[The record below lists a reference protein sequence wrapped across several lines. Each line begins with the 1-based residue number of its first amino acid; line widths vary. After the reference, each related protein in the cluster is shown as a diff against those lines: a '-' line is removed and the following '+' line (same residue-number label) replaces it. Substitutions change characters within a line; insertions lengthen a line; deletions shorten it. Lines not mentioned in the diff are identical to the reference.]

1 LQFAQT
7 RYADVAV
14 LSVGGR
20 VDHGNADQF
29 KAGLGPLL
37 AGCRPGG
44 HQLVLDLGG
53 LEYISSAGLR
63 VLMLAARDA
72 RAQDGTLVVCGLQ
85 PVVDEIFAISR
96 FNVVFRVFTDRR
108 AALAALSA
116 PAAAALE
123 SAGA

>member
-1 LQFAQT
+1 MQFAQT
-7 RYADVAV
+7 RFADVAV

-20 VDHGNADQF
+20 VDHANADQF

-37 AGCRPGG
+37 GDCRPGG

-53 LEYISSAGLR
+53 VEYISSAGLR

-72 RAQDGTLVVCGLQ
+72 RAQGGTLVVCGLQ

-96 FNVVFRVFTDRR
+96 FNVVFRVFADRR
-108 AALAALSA
+108 AALAALS
-116 PAAAALE
+116 PSAAAAH
-123 SAGA
+123 AAAAA